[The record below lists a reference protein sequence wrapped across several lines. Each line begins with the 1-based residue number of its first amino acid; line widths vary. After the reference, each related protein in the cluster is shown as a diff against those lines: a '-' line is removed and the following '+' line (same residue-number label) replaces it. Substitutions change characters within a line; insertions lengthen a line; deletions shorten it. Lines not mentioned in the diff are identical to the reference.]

1 MIKEE
6 RIINIDTLDFLT
18 ELHDAIITKFY
29 YENNKV
35 VLEMIEGQN
44 IEAKSSF
51 IIELATSENY
61 FEEINIY
68 KYRFYSKGKIK
79 GSVEDVSFI
88 EDKNFFLEIIEIGY
102 YHATLFI
109 KGSILN
115 NKLEYEKD
123 NILIEFVNTKDIL
136 LKKLDN
142 K

>member
-1 MIKEE
+1 M
-6 RIINIDTLDFLT
+6 
-18 ELHDAIITKFY
+18 
-29 YENNKV
+29 
-35 VLEMIEGQN
+35 
-44 IEAKSSF
+44 
-51 IIELATSENY
+51 
-61 FEEINIY
+61 
-68 KYRFYSKGKIK
+68 
-79 GSVEDVSFI
+79 EDVSFI

>member
-1 MIKEE
+1 MFKKE
-6 RIINIDTLDFLT
+6 RKINIDTLDFLP
-18 ELHDAIITKFY
+18 ELHDAIITNFY

-35 VLEMIEGQN
+35 ILEMIEGRN

-51 IIELATSENY
+51 
-61 FEEINIY
+61 
-68 KYRFYSKGKIK
+68 
-79 GSVEDVSFI
+79 
-88 EDKNFFLEIIEIGY
+88 IIEIGY